1 MTEKFDRDQEKI
13 KELINSAPTP
23 KSIFDSRSMHLMQD
37 KGKHPHRDKTIY
49 ADANKLDL
57 SKPLASNASSKEFRE
72 YGFAALLADDKT
84 MQHSLD
90 SLLASNINRGLQQNT
105 EKMFQEQESMRL
117 AEEQSRA
124 SGISR
129 S

>member
-1 MTEKFDRDQEKI
+1 
-13 KELINSAPTP
+13 
-23 KSIFDSRSMHLMQD
+23 
-37 KGKHPHRDKTIY
+37 
-49 ADANKLDL
+49 
-57 SKPLASNASSKEFRE
+57 
-72 YGFAALLADDKT
+72 